1 MNFLVDNTSIIVY
14 NYAKVRKYK
23 GEYII
28 MQNRKVHINPQNNLL
43 FLDEKIYP
51 LVDVKEPNVFRNLF
65 PYDEIPKIA
74 FNDRIVPHNFP
85 EDIFITDTTFRD
97 GQQSRA
103 PYTPEQ
109 IVTIYDYLHKLG
121 GPNGIIR
128 QSEFFVY
135 SKKDRDALYKCMER
149 GYDFPECSTWIRAS
163 KKDFEL
169 VKSIGIRET
178 GILVSCSDYHIFY
191 KMKMTRAQ
199 AMEHYLNIVRECLET
214 GIAPRCHL
222 EDITRSD
229 IHGFVIPFCFEL
241 MKLGMEYN
249 IPVRIRAC
257 DTMGY
262 GVNFPGAVIPRSVQ
276 GIIYAL
282 NVHAGVP
289 SELLE
294 WHGHNDFYKAV
305 TNSTTAWLYGAGGVN
320 CSLFGI
326 GERTGNTPLEAMV
339 FEYAQLKGTL
349 DGMDTTVITELVEYY
364 RKEIGYKLPSRT
376 PFCGANF
383 NVTRAGIHADGL
395 LKNEEIYNIFDTEKF
410 LNRPVLVAVSNT
422 SGLAGIAH
430 WMNTVFK
437 LKGDDALDKNNPLV
451 VELKEWVDEQY
462 DGGRITVITDK
473 ELSEQIQL
481 RQGKHGINLPPIVD

>member
-1 MNFLVDNTSIIVY
+1 MVDNTSIIVY
-14 NYAKVRKYK
+14 NYAKVKKYK

-149 GYDFPECSTWIRAS
+149 GYQFPECSTWIRAS

-349 DGMDTTVITELVEYY
+349 DGMDTTVITELAEYFK
-364 RKEIGYKLPSRT
+364 KEIGYKVPSRT
-376 PFCGANF
+376 PFVGANF

-430 WMNTVFK
+430 WMNTVFR

-451 VELKEWVDEQY
+451 VELKAWVDEQY
-462 DGGRITVITDK
+462 EGGRITVITDK

-481 RQGKHGINLPPIVD
+481 RQAKHGINLPPIID